1 MDYRKIILEENGSL
15 HSVGITY
22 DMENP
27 SIRINLENS
36 EHVFYGDNLF
46 SCFIK
51 LRQNFPKT
59 TFFCKGAKKNVYP
72 SRASSQMSS
81 GLMAY
86 ELQLGKQ
93 ALRADFVN
101 IFDYEDKD
109 LTNDPDI
116 QLDFFKSWMASLHR

>member
-1 MDYRKIILEENGSL
+1 MDHREITLEEDGL
-15 HSVGITY
+15 LRSVEIAY
-22 DMENP
+22 DMESP
-27 SIRINLENS
+27 SIQINLKNS

-51 LRQNFPKT
+51 LRQNFPEIN
-59 TFFCKGAKKNVYP
+59 FFCKGAKKNVYP

-93 ALRADFVN
+93 ALRENIVN
-101 IFDYEDKD
+101 IFDYEDQN
-109 LTNDPDI
+109 LTNDPSV
-116 QLDFFKSWMASLHR
+116 QLDFFKSWMASLK

>member
-1 MDYRKIILEENGSL
+1 MEHREITLEEDGL
-15 HSVGITY
+15 LRSVEIAY

-27 SIRINLENS
+27 SIQINLENS

-51 LRQNFPKT
+51 LRQNFPEIK
-59 TFFCKGAKKNVYP
+59 FFCKGAKKNVYP

-86 ELQLGKQ
+86 ELQQGKQ
-93 ALRADFVN
+93 ALRANIVN
-101 IFDYEDKD
+101 IFDYEDQD
-109 LTNDPDI
+109 LTNDPSV
-116 QLDFFKSWMASLHR
+116 QLDFFKSWMASLK

>member
-1 MDYRKIILEENGSL
+1 MDYREITLEENGSL
-15 HSVGITY
+15 HVIEIAY
-22 DMENP
+22 DIKTP
-27 SIRINLENS
+27 SIQIILENS
-36 EHVFYGDNLF
+36 EHIFYGDNLY

-51 LRQNFPKT
+51 LRQKSPKT

-93 ALRADFVN
+93 ALRTNIVN
-101 IFDYEDKD
+101 IFDYEDQD
-109 LTNDPDI
+109 LTNDPDV
-116 QLDFFKSWMASLHR
+116 QLDFFKSWMASLK

>member
-1 MDYRKIILEENGSL
+1 MDHREITLEENGL
-15 HSVGITY
+15 LRSVEIAY

-27 SIRINLENS
+27 SIQINLENS

-51 LRQNFPKT
+51 LRQNFPEIK
-59 TFFCKGAKKNVYP
+59 FFCKGAKKNVYP

-86 ELQLGKQ
+86 ELQQGKQ
-93 ALRADFVN
+93 ALRANIVN
-101 IFDYEDKD
+101 IFDYEDQD
-109 LTNDPDI
+109 LTNDPSV
-116 QLDFFKSWMASLHR
+116 QLDFFKSWMASLK

>member
-1 MDYRKIILEENGSL
+1 VDHREITLEENGL
-15 HSVGITY
+15 LRSVEIAY

-27 SIRINLENS
+27 SIQINLENS

-51 LRQNFPKT
+51 LRQNFPEIK
-59 TFFCKGAKKNVYP
+59 FFCKGAKKNVYP

-86 ELQLGKQ
+86 ELQQGKQ
-93 ALRADFVN
+93 ALRANIVN
-101 IFDYEDKD
+101 IFDYEDQD
-109 LTNDPDI
+109 LTNDPSV
-116 QLDFFKSWMASLHR
+116 QLDFFKSWMASLK